1 MPIAAGVRH
10 VCRVFIFPVIARAFV
25 FRLVK
30 TDPNPHTLMLSQAL
44 LRFWSPQEHGCW
56 TLLLSAGP
64 APNSGGGQLCT
75 MLHDLIR

>member
-1 MPIAAGVRH
+1 
-10 VCRVFIFPVIARAFV
+10 
-25 FRLVK
+25 
-30 TDPNPHTLMLSQAL
+30 MLTQAL